1 MRQAALEAST
11 YDDASQKAVEFH
23 EQRVEEIVDGDH
35 ELDDRD
41 PQLVAHVIPEGF
53 PNSDTLSAERTI
65 DQTPPSFI
73 RESANGRRH
82 KYGEIVGPAHRNTDQ
97 LSYSLHMFAGGLEVV
112 SGREISEAEG
122 DMKFFASR
130 TEAKLTAVVNWAQEA
145 FQEEY
150 DSESLTVLTTL
161 VGVEGEEIRVSDR
174 AAPRT
179 RVSHPVFKSDRIN
192 PWPVKVPVESVGG
205 DQTYES
211 LMPFFD
217 RLWTDS
223 DLPSSI
229 FYTNGTEALKNIRD
243 FRR

>member
-1 MRQAALEAST
+1 MRHAALNAST
-11 YDDASQKAVEFH
+11 YEEPIQKAVAFH

-35 ELDDRD
+35 ELDGRD
-41 PQLVAHVIPEGF
+41 PQLVAHIIPEGL
-53 PNSDTLSAERTI
+53 PDSDSLSAERAI
-65 DQTPPSFI
+65 GQTPPSFD

-82 KYGEIVGPAHRNTDQ
+82 KYGEIVGPAHRDTDQ

-112 SGREISEAEG
+112 SGREISEAG
-122 DMKFFASR
+122 DDLKFFASR

-145 FQEEY
+145 FGEEY
-150 DSESLTVLTTL
+150 DAESLTVLTTL

-174 AAPRT
+174 ANART
-179 RVSHPVFKSDRIN
+179 RVSHPVLKSDRIN
-192 PWPVKVPVESVGG
+192 PWPVEVPVESVGG
-205 DQTYES
+205 DQTYER

-223 DLPSSI
+223 ELPSSI
-229 FYTNGTEALKNIRD
+229 FYRDGTEALGNIRD